1 VKMVKRT
8 FRKTP
13 RKQLRAAAPRP
24 AGRYS
29 EDEYLVEEP
38 NVKLSRAFVVVLLLH
53 VVAVGG
59 IFAFSALK
67 DRQQANGLPKSDGT
81 KQVPNPNGSTIASK
95 PSSKESI
102 PPLGGT
108 YKVRGGDTLAGI
120 AAQFGLTAHDLEQ
133 ANGLRS
139 GAPLAPGRELIIP
152 EKSATRSMSSDVQKL
167 LESKESK
174 NASNQTSSA
183 GTSELEKYYVIQRG
197 DTPASI
203 AKKLKVNSADL
214 LKVNNIDDP
223 RKLQIGQRLQIP
235 SKIE

>member
-8 FRKTP
+8 LRRTP
-13 RKQLRAAAPRP
+13 RKQLRAAAPRA
-24 AGRYS
+24 AGKYS

-67 DRQQANGLPKSDGT
+67 DRQQANGSPKTEGGKPVIGPSVT
-81 KQVPNPNGSTIASK
+81 KPNNRESAS
-95 PSSKESI
+95 SSS
-102 PPLGGT
+102 GT
-108 YKVRGGDTLAGI
+108 YKVRTGDTLAGV
-120 AAQFGLTAHDLEQ
+120 AAQFGLNARDLEQ
-133 ANGLRS
+133 ANSIRS
-139 GAPLAPGRELIIP
+139 NAPLVVGRELIIP
-152 EKSATRSMSSDVQKL
+152 EKPTTRSVSSDVQKL
-167 LESKESK
+167 LETKDNK
-174 NASNQTSSA
+174 TSSSSA
-183 GTSELEKYYVIQRG
+183 SGTAEAEKYYVIQRG

-214 LKVNNIDDP
+214 LKTNNIDDP

-235 SKIE
+235 SKLE

>member
-1 VKMVKRT
+1 MVKRIV
-8 FRKTP
+8 RKTP
-13 RKQLRAAAPRP
+13 RQQLRAAAPR
-24 AGRYS
+24 ATGKYS

-67 DRQQANGLPKSDGT
+67 DRQQGNGLAKPDGT
-81 KQVPNPNGSTIASK
+81 RPAANPTGTTVANK
-95 PSSKESI
+95 PSAKEPVGSAAG
-102 PPLGGT
+102 P
-108 YKVRGGDTLAGI
+108 YKVRAGDTVAGI
-120 AAQFGLTAHDLEQ
+120 AAQFGLTAHELEQ

-139 GAPLAPGRELIIP
+139 GAPLTLGRELIIP
-152 EKSATRSMSSDVQKL
+152 EKSAAKPMPTDVQKL
-167 LESKESK
+167 LGSKENKATPSQ
-174 NASNQTSSA
+174 SSSA
-183 GTSELEKYYVIQRG
+183 GAPEAEKYYVIQRG

-214 LKVNNIDDP
+214 LKINNIDDP

-235 SKIE
+235 SKID

>member
-8 FRKTP
+8 LRRTP
-13 RKQLRAAAPRP
+13 RKQLRAAAPRA

-29 EDEYLVEEP
+29 EDEYQVEEP

-67 DRQQANGLPKSDGT
+67 DRQQTNGLPKPDGT
-81 KQVPNPNGSTIASK
+81 KQLSNLNGATTASK
-95 PSSKESI
+95 PNSKDST
-102 PPLGGT
+102 PSPTGT
-108 YKVRGGDTLAGI
+108 YKVRAGDTLAGI

-133 ANGLRS
+133 ANSLRS
-139 GAPLAPGRELIIP
+139 GAPLSVGRELIVP
-152 EKSATRSMSSDVQKL
+152 EKSTARSMPSDVQKL
-167 LESKESK
+167 LESKENK
-174 NASNQTSSA
+174 NGSNQTASVA
-183 GTSELEKYYVIQRG
+183 TADLEKYYVIQRG